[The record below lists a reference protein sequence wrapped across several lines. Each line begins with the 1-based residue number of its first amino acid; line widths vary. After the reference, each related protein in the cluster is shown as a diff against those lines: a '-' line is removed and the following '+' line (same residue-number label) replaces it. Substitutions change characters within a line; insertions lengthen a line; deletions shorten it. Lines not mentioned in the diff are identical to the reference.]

1 MLIINVMDKIF
12 NQSKKLLS
20 SVLIFWL
27 VFGVFVLDNQVAYA
41 ASLTSVSDSM
51 SSIKAS
57 TASNHTIIFTTPSG
71 IANGSTTVI
80 TFTGWSSLLIGT
92 SSIDILVGN
101 SSTTATQ
108 QVVASSSSAGAN
120 VWGFA
125 TSSNVL
131 TLTAPTSGTVPT
143 PGQVVIIKIGTN
155 ATSSIQGTQQIT
167 NPAAGSYTPT
177 IGGNMLDSGSFTVNI
192 VANDTVSISA
202 TVAQTI
208 TFSLSTT
215 TLYFGTLSSVSS
227 KYASSTGVNGDS
239 ATTTAA
245 HNLQINTNAPY
256 GYTISIQGD
265 TLRSQQNPNDV
276 ITAIGAVSASPAA
289 GTAQFG
295 LFSTSTGG
303 TGASIDSTFGTFGRY
318 GFDASTSTAV
328 TFATGNVPT
337 NTTTYN
343 MYYLANITSLQAAGT
358 YTTNVTYVSTA
369 NF

>member
-1 MLIINVMDKIF
+1 MFKINLLKKITSAFTIISMTFGLLLVNVQIA
-12 NQSKKLLS
+12 N
-20 SVLIFWL
+20 
-27 VFGVFVLDNQVAYA
+27 A

-177 IGGNMLDSGSFTVNI
+177 IGGNMSDSGSFSVNI
-192 VANDTVSISA
+192 IPDDTVAVSG
-202 TVAQTI
+202 TVAQSI
-208 TFSLSTT
+208 SFSISTT
-215 TLYFGTLSSVSS
+215 TIYFGTLSSGSA
-227 KYASSTGVNGDS
+227 KYASSTNASGDTAS
-239 ATTTAA
+239 TTA
-245 HNLQINTNAPY
+245 HNLQVGTNAPS
-256 GYTISIQGD
+256 GYTVSIQGD
-265 TLRSQQNPNDV
+265 TLRSQQNPNDT
-276 ITAIGAVSASPAA
+276 ITAIGGTAAASNPGSSQFGIAAAVSGGVGGTVASPYATVNQY
-289 GTAQFG
+289 GFNT
-295 LFSTSTGG
+295 STSSAQTL
-303 TGASIDSTFGTFGRY
+303 AY
-318 GFDASTSTAV
+318 
-328 TFATGNVPT
+328 GNVPT

-343 MYYLANITSLQAAGT
+343 LAYIANITALQAAGT
-358 YTTNVTYVSTA
+358 YVTNLTYVGTA

>member
-1 MLIINVMDKIF
+1 MIRINLLKKTTSLITIF
-12 NQSKKLLS
+12 SM
-20 SVLIFWL
+20 
-27 VFGVFVLDNQVAYA
+27 VFGIFAFNTQVANA
-41 ASLTSVSDSM
+41 ASLTSISDTM
-51 SSIKAS
+51 STVKAA

-71 IANGSTTVI
+71 ITFGSTTVI
-80 TFTGWSSLLIGT
+80 TFTGWSNLGQIGT

-101 SSTTATQ
+101 STTTATQ
-108 QVVASSSSAGAN
+108 QVIASSSSAGAG

-143 PGQVVIIKIGTN
+143 ANQVVIIKIGTN
-155 ATSSIQGTQQIT
+155 ATSSAQGTQQIT
-167 NPAAGSYTPT
+167 NPGAGTYNPT
-177 IGGNMLDSGSFTVNI
+177 IGGTMWDSGSFTVNI

-215 TLYFGTLSSVSS
+215 TLYFGTLSSVSA
-227 KYASSTGVNGDS
+227 KYASSTGINGDS
-239 ATTTAA
+239 ATTSAA
-245 HNLQINTNAPY
+245 HNIQVNTNAPY

-265 TLRSQQNPNDV
+265 TLRSQQNGSHTV
-276 ITAIGAVSASPAA
+276 TAIGETASSPVL

-295 LFSTSTGG
+295 LFATSTGG
-303 TGASIDSTFGTFGRY
+303 TGASIDATYGTFGKY
-318 GFDASTSTAV
+318 GFDASTSTA
-328 TFATGNVPT
+328 TTLATGNVPT

-358 YTTNVTYVSTA
+358 YTTNLTYVSTA